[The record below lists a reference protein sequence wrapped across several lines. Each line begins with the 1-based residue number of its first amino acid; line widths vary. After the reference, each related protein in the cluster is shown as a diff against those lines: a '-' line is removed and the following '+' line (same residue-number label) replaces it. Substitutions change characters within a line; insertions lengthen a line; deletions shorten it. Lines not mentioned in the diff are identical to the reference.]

1 MRPWVHL
8 LGVVGGAV
16 AAVGITFWSTS
27 TTGPRGEIAA
37 AQLTR
42 QTMEPK
48 AVVEAFERMAFDEY
62 RPADAVR
69 EYFSP
74 DIVDHSQ
81 RIRGDFA
88 SIITLLERL
97 DWSNG
102 NGPRRTI
109 SNIVAEGDIVM
120 VHYHLV
126 REPRTPGYSAVDI
139 FRVENGMIVEH
150 WETLQ
155 ELPAESPNVHGAF

>member
-1 MRPWVHL
+1 MRPWIHL

-27 TTGPRGEIAA
+27 TTGPRGEIASA
-37 AQLTR
+37 LATR
-42 QTMEPK
+42 QMMEPK
-48 AVVEAFERMAFDEY
+48 AVVEAFEHMAFDEY
-62 RPADAVR
+62 RPADAVA

-81 RIRGDFA
+81 RIRGDYT
-88 SIITLLERL
+88 SITELLQRL

-126 REPRTPGYSAVDI
+126 RETGTPGFSAVDI

-150 WETLQ
+150 WEALQ
-155 ELPAESPNVHGAF
+155 ELPVESPNVHGAF